1 MLSRRQAEPK
11 RPAVWAV
18 APSQKRPRRRSAL
31 LRTLAQALIPAG
43 MFTAAAVGLALGV
56 LVLGGLGYFVSRVVP
71 LTAFQAA
78 ALMLAAGVAI
88 FLVLLL
94 QDLRDL
100 LQEAL
105 FEEEEEE
112 ADEPAPKPFLHPV
125 LPFPKEDIVE
135 PSGKCPCGSGRK
147 YENCC
152 GAGAR

>member
-1 MLSRRQAEPK
+1 
-11 RPAVWAV
+11 
-18 APSQKRPRRRSAL
+18 L

-94 QDLRDL
+94 Q
-100 LQEAL
+100 EAL